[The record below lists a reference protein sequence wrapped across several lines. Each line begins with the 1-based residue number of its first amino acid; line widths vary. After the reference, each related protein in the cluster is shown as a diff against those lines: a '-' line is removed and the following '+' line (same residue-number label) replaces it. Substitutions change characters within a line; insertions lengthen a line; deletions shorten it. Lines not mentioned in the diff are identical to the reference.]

1 MSIVTVATVYGNLS
15 QFCFNCTRG
24 SYAEAGAA
32 ACTLCEAGTYSTA
45 FGIEATD
52 ASVCLECP
60 AGTQSAAGASVCTDC
75 IAGTYSLQG
84 ADATACVCAWSYAC
98 VEHAIIMLHDNV
110 LACPVTLDP
119 LTDVVQ
125 ARPLAPT
132 ALGARLRA

>member
-1 MSIVTVATVYGNLS
+1 MSMVYGNLS

-45 FGIEATD
+45 VGIEATD
-52 ASVCLECP
+52 ASVCLKCP
-60 AGTQSAAGASVCTDC
+60 AGTKSPAGASVCTDC

-84 ADATACVCAWSYAC
+84 ADATACVWGWSCDASAC
-98 VEHAIIMLHDNV
+98 VEPAIIMPHDNV
-110 LACPVTLDP
+110 LPCPMTLDP
-119 LTDVVQ
+119 LNDVVQ